1 MTYTFDK
8 QPLIDGAK
16 YFNVRMNEEQISALV
31 RYCELVLAMNE
42 KMNLTRVPAADF
54 MTLHLV
60 DSLSIARVIDLGSH
74 KTLLDA
80 GTGAGFPG
88 VPLAILFPHL
98 QVTLVDSTRKKLAF
112 IESACA
118 EIGVK
123 NIQVLHSRLEDLCKN
138 PSSRGTSELV
148 TARALANLS
157 ELAALI
163 LPLLTKGGKL
173 VAYKGPSA
181 QEELTGASDVITKL
195 GGKVSQVEEFS
206 LPNSGTTRTLIVI
219 EKGTAKKSA

>member
-1 MTYTFDK
+1 MTYTLDT

-16 YFNVRMNEEQISALV
+16 YFNVRINEEQINALV
-31 RYCELVLAMNE
+31 RYCQLVLGMNE
-42 KMNLTRVPAADF
+42 KMNLTRVPADEF

-60 DSLSIARVIDLGSH
+60 DSLSIARVVDLGCYNR
-74 KTLLDA
+74 LLDA

-98 QVTLVDSTRKKLAF
+98 QVTLVDATRKKLAF

-123 NIQVLHSRLEDLCKN
+123 NIQVVHSRLEDLCKT
-138 PSSRGTSELV
+138 PSFRGACELV

-157 ELAALI
+157 ALASLI
-163 LPLLTKGGKL
+163 LPLLTKGGTL

-181 QEELTGASDVITKL
+181 QEELTAASDVVTKF
-195 GGKVSQVEEFS
+195 GGKVSQIEEFS

-219 EKGTAKKSA
+219 EKGAAKKSA